1 MKRKVRQTFLAKY
14 GGHAVEIPAHIKTSL
29 PGGTLLSV
37 TIEYEVESPRPEE
50 PDERYLDAL
59 DDVHDTY
66 P

>member
-1 MKRKVRQTFLAKY
+1 MKRKVRQIFLGKH
-14 GGHAVEIPAHIKTSL
+14 GGDAIEIPAHIKTSL

-37 TIEYEVESPRPEE
+37 TIEYEVGFSDAEESSESHLE
-50 PDERYLDAL
+50 AL

>member
-1 MKRKVRQTFLAKY
+1 MKRKLRQMFLAKY
-14 GGHAVEIPAHIKTSL
+14 GGDAIEIPVQIKTAL
-29 PGGTLLSV
+29 PPGTLLSV
-37 TIEYEVESPRPEE
+37 TIEYEVESPRSEE